1 MLAFF
6 LAGGW
11 MMFVVLAV
19 GVPLVATA
27 AKFARSASPQ
37 GLSLVRTLGKAVA
50 FAAVTGVITDLAA
63 TAKAVA
69 TIPELNQHPLECLL
83 VGFAESMAPAIL
95 GFSLVTIAWILV
107 AFGVRRMP
115 AP

>member
-1 MLAFF
+1 MIEFF

-11 MMFVVLAV
+11 MMFVVLAA
-19 GVPLVATA
+19 GVPLLVTA
-27 AKFARSASPQ
+27 ARFARSASPQ
-37 GLSLVRTLGKAVA
+37 GLALVRTLAKVVA
-50 FAAVTGVITDLAA
+50 FAAVTGVITDLAT

-69 TIPELNQHPLECLL
+69 TNPELNQHPLDYLL
-83 VGFAESMAPAIL
+83 LGFAESMSPAIL

-115 AP
+115 AS

>member
-1 MLAFF
+1 MLDFF

-11 MMFVVLAV
+11 MMVVVLAV
-19 GVPLVATA
+19 GLPLVVTA
-27 AKFARSASPQ
+27 AGFARAASPH

-50 FAAVTGVITDLAA
+50 GAAVTGVITDLAT

-69 TIPELNQHPLECLL
+69 TNPELNKHPLDYLL
-83 VGFAESMAPAIL
+83 LGFAESMSPAVL
-95 GFSLVTIAWILV
+95 GVSLLTIAWILV